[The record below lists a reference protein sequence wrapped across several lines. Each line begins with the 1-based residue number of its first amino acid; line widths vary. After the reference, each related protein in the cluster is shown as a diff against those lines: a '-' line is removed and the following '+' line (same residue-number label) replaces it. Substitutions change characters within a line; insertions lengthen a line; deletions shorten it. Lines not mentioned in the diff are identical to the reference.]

1 MSFRE
6 GIEFINFILPTPKPT
21 MTKYHD
27 IYRAALAKWGEE
39 AQFDQAVEECAEL
52 IAALKHFKRDKV
64 GQQQI
69 VDELADVALMVG
81 QLSFMLGEDRVEQ
94 AIESKLCK
102 LKLLLSTDE
111 STDQS

>member
-1 MSFRE
+1 
-6 GIEFINFILPTPKPT
+6 

-52 IAALKHFKRDKV
+52 IAALKHFKRDRID
-64 GQQQI
+64 QQQV

-81 QLSFMLGEDRVEQ
+81 QLSFMLGEDRVEK
-94 AIESKLCK
+94 AIEAKLRK
-102 LKLLLSTDE
+102 LNDLLASDNMT
-111 STDQS
+111 QQP

>member
-1 MSFRE
+1 
-6 GIEFINFILPTPKPT
+6 

-52 IAALKHFKRDKV
+52 IVALKHFKRDKV
-64 GQQQI
+64 HLQQI

-81 QLSFMLGEDRVEQ
+81 QLSFMLGEERVEQ
-94 AIESKLCK
+94 AIEAKLCK
-102 LKLLLSTDE
+102 LKILLASDD
-111 STDQS
+111 SPDPS